1 MLIFLNFVD
10 KNVLEN
16 SPKNPC
22 TYMNVLYHLYP
33 GLFVF
38 HRHTCSQ
45 VPTRRH
51 RNLTELKHCIYENVQ
66 QLIIAD
72 RLNKLHFFV
81 LTKQTY

>member
-38 HRHTCSQ
+38 HRHISSQ
-45 VPTRRH
+45 VRARRH
-51 RNLTELKHCIYENVQ
+51 RNTTELKHCIFEKFQ
-66 QLIIAD
+66 QQIIAD
-72 RLNKLHFFV
+72 RLNK
-81 LTKQTY
+81 